1 MKTITIKN
9 TVIGEG
15 MPKLIVPMTG
25 KNDEEII
32 KEIQWLRPMRPDII
46 EWRADYYEKVED
58 VEVLLSTLDRVR
70 RALDDEILL
79 FTFRRK
85 LEGGQKE
92 VSADVYQNLIE
103 TVIKTKKPDMVD
115 IELLSGESIVRSLVA
130 CARAHGVK
138 VVMSNHDFHKTPPK
152 SEIID
157 RLSKMQALGADVPKI
172 AVMANSMT
180 DVLTLWDA
188 ANTMKEKL
196 ADRPFIALA
205 MGDFGIITRLAG
217 GLFGSAATFGVG
229 LNASA
234 PGQLPVSEVRTVLEI
249 LHKYEAS
256 K

>member
-1 MKTITIKN
+1 LKTITIKN

-15 MPKLIVPMTG
+15 MPKLIVPVTG
-25 KNDEEII
+25 RNDEEIL
-32 KEIQWLRPMRPDII
+32 KEIQWLRPMRPDIV
-46 EWRADYYEKVED
+46 EWRADYFEGVED
-58 VEVLLSTLDRVR
+58 LEALLSTLDKVR
-70 RALDDEILL
+70 RALDDDILL
-79 FTFRRK
+79 FTFRSK
-85 LEGGQKE
+85 NEGGQKE

-103 TVIKTKKPDMVD
+103 TVIKTNKPDMVD
-115 IELLSGESIVRSLVA
+115 IELMSGESMVRSLVA
-130 CARAHGVK
+130 CAHAHGVK
-138 VVMSNHDFHKTPPK
+138 VVMSNHDFHKTPSK
-152 SEIID
+152 LEIIH
-157 RLSKMQALGADVPKI
+157 RLSKMQALDADLPKI
-172 AVMANSMT
+172 AVMAKSMT

-205 MGDFGIITRLAG
+205 MGNFGVITRLAG
-217 GLFGSAATFGVG
+217 GLFGSAATFGAG